1 MTGGLLQL
9 KYMGASGNIF
19 VGNPQ
24 ISFFK
29 SIFKT
34 YGNFSTES
42 VNVSFVKTP
51 NFNDLTQSKIPINGD
66 LINQMYLNLSLTL
79 NVRNNYDINNII
91 LPSNITGTT
100 PANRHDISSSN
111 FLNGTGL
118 KYEYDKKLDKNCIY
132 IYNYKYIIAESEFTN
147 KINKDSLIVSEIN
160 INNIYNNL
168 FNKIDNTID
177 LTNVSSDNLYVLF
190 SDNNN
195 EYFSA
200 KIYIKSIEE
209 DLTRFIKN
217 ISFEIDEYI
226 IDKHNTEW
234 LLAYDNYFNNDVSKS
249 ITKKLKCI
257 TPDMFNKKVKL
268 YIPLRFYF
276 TQVSNNAL
284 PIIALYHSNCV
295 VKLYTNSINDTFSFV
310 NDIIISCPIEYCNL
324 SINYI
329 HLDKEE
335 KKFFI
340 SNPHELL
347 IEQVQYQKNS
357 IKNDLE
363 SNIELTFTYL
373 SKYLIWNIPYNYYLD
388 KAKIV
393 FNNQDLCEELDGEYF
408 HLIQPLEYSL
418 GNKESFSRMEYNKN
432 INGTYYLY
440 SFSLKPNE
448 KQPAGMCNMSR
459 IDDKFL
465 KVFTKNI
472 NNSINNNNEIDINL
486 FSVNY
491 NFLIIK
497 GGKCKLKF

>member
-9 KYMGASGNIF
+9 KYMGASGNVF

-34 YGNFSTES
+34 YGNFSSES
-42 VNVSFVKTP
+42 INVSFIKTP
-51 NFNDLTQSKIPINGD
+51 NFNDFTQTKIPINGD

-79 NVRNNYDINNII
+79 NVNDNYNINNII

-100 PANRHDISSSN
+100 IASRHDISDTN
-111 FLNGTGL
+111 FLNGTGI
-118 KYEYDKKLDKNCIY
+118 KYEYDKKLDKNCVY
-132 IYNYKYIIAESEFTN
+132 MYNYKYIISESEFTN
-147 KINKDSLIVSEIN
+147 KIDKNSLIISEIN
-160 INNIYNNL
+160 INNTYNNL
-168 FNKIDNTID
+168 FNKSDNSVNLKNI
-177 LTNVSSDNLYVLF
+177 SSDVLYILF
-190 SDNNN
+190 SSNNQ
-195 EYFSA
+195 YYSG
-200 KIYIKSIEE
+200 KIYTKFIKE

-217 ISFEIDEYI
+217 VSFEIDEYI

-234 LLAYDNYFNNDVSKS
+234 LLAYNNYFNNEISNI
-249 ITKKLKCI
+249 ITNKLKYI
-257 TPDMFNKKVKL
+257 TPDNFNKKIKL

-276 TQVSNNAL
+276 TQSSNNAL
-284 PIIALYHSNCV
+284 PIIALYHSTCI
-295 VKLYTNSINDTFSFV
+295 VKLYTNSLNDTFNYI
-310 NDIIISCPIEYCNL
+310 NDIIVSCPIETCNL

-329 HLDKEE
+329 HLDKME

-347 IEQVQYQKNS
+347 IEQLQYQKNS
-357 IKNDLE
+357 VKNNLE
-363 SNIELTFTYL
+363 FNIELTFTYL

-408 HLIQPLEYSL
+408 HLIQPLEYGL

-440 SFSLKPNE
+440 SFSLKPNQN
-448 KQPAGMCNMSR
+448 QPLGMCNMSR
-459 IDDKFL
+459 IDDKIL
-465 KVFTKNI
+465 KVYIKNI
-472 NNSINNNNEIDINL
+472 NESSNNEEIDVNL